1 MSRPEWAA
9 CSSPRPGVRQA
20 AFQDRGMCATSP
32 GRDGDMRAIRF
43 AMTGRRVQEA
53 SLARLLERQIL
64 A

>member
-1 MSRPEWAA
+1 
-9 CSSPRPGVRQA
+9 VRQA

>member
-1 MSRPEWAA
+1 VGGLLFATTWRVSG
-9 CSSPRPGVRQA
+9 SLPRSGHV
-20 AFQDRGMCATSP
+20 CHEP

-43 AMTGRRVQEA
+43 AVTGRRVQEA